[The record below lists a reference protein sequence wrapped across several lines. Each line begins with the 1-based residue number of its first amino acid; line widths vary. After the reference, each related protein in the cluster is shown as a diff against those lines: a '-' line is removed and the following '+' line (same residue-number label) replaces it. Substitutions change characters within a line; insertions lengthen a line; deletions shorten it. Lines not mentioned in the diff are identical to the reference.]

1 MQPDLNAL
9 YLESY
14 ARMNPLVYH
23 RERLN
28 LTQKELAEQS
38 GVSVRTIQRI
48 EAGEVPKGYSRK
60 TLAKSL
66 GIDEIDLLEKKET
79 GQSTD
84 KALRYIN
91 FIPIPFLI
99 LPPLQVIAPLII
111 MYYYKNWSPTA
122 KKMVDIQLV
131 WLIATAILVVLSSFV
146 KRLLNDNNMVTLTVV
161 VVALLAN
168 LFILVKNGIQLQKNG
183 KLQIALKFSIL

>member
-1 MQPDLNAL
+1 
-9 YLESY
+9 
-14 ARMNPLVYH
+14 MNPLVYH

-28 LTQKELAEQS
+28 ITQKELADQS

-48 EAGEVPKGYSRK
+48 EAGEMPKGYSRK
-60 TLAKSL
+60 ALAKSL

-79 GQSTD
+79 GQPI
-84 KALRYIN
+84 LRYIN

-122 KKMVDIQLV
+122 KKMVDIQMV

-168 LFILVKNGIQLQKNG
+168 LFVLVKNGIQLQKNG